1 MRILADENMDAPTI
15 AALRAA
21 GHNTL
26 WVREEHPRTP
36 DPNVLQWATQE
47 SRLLLTYDKDF
58 GEISQRR
65 RQPAPY
71 GIILLRVSDA
81 IPVHERT
88 ALIAHNVN
96 APVEWANQ
104 LWVIAI
110 RKRPAAGRTPAPAS

>member
-1 MRILADENMDAPTI
+1 MRILADENMDELTVAT
-15 AALRAA
+15 LRAA
-21 GHNTL
+21 GHDTL
-26 WVREEHPRTP
+26 WVGEEQPSTP

-71 GIILLRVSDA
+71 GIILFRIGDDVPTD
-81 IPVHERT
+81 ET
-88 ALIAHNVN
+88 AHLITHNVN
-96 APVEWANQ
+96 APINWAGQ